1 MYTDP
6 SGEIIPLIIVGA
18 ALIGSYVGGAIA
30 NGGEWNPGKWNWSS
44 SDTWIGIGG
53 GAIIGGV
60 SAGVGIAVTSAVGTG
75 YLATAIGSMA
85 GGFVN
90 GAFSSLLPGG
100 SGNFWEGGAI
110 GAVSGFAGGSAGHLM
125 GKVSNV
131 MINGINVTSPL
142 LKSLLGGA
150 MGGLAGGY
158 IGGFTA
164 GYIKTGDF
172 SLSHKMATQSSVVGV
187 ATGSVM
193 GVATGYANARAQ
205 GIDFVSGKLLAQPNS
220 TIVRHHTNI
229 ENMNS
234 IKNSKMMF
242 PSRLSEY
249 DFYGVDFEGTPIFD
263 GNQNFGTNKGAF
275 IEMRLP
281 SEILTPSPVPTQP
294 YYYRVNTG
302 YNNFNI
308 QQSYSPQYYRN
319 YYFKW

>member
-1 MYTDP
+1 M
-6 SGEIIPLIIVGA
+6 GA
-18 ALIGSYVGGAIA
+18 QMGFVTG
-30 NGGEWNPGKWNWSS
+30 
-44 SDTWIGIGG
+44 GIGG
-53 GAIIGGV
+53 G
-60 SAGVGIAVTSAVGTG
+60 
-75 YLATAIGSMA
+75 
-85 GGFVN
+85 
-90 GAFSSLLPGG
+90 
-100 SGNFWEGGAI
+100 
-110 GAVSGFAGGSAGHLM
+110 GSASAHAM
-125 GKVSNV
+125 KNR
-131 MINGINVTSPL
+131 INPFNGNDLRP
-142 LKSLLGGA
+142 
-150 MGGLAGGY
+150 M
-158 IGGFTA
+158 
-164 GYIKTGDF
+164 
-172 SLSHKMATQSSVVGV
+172 SSDMV
-187 ATGSVM
+187 
-193 GVATGYANARAQ
+193 
-205 GIDFVSGKLLAQPNS
+205 K
-220 TIVRHHTNI
+220 VRHHTNI